1 MRDQSTR
8 DNQARVRALMID
20 LLKKHDRLSTA
31 ELSVKLTEHPTVI
44 GGVLRNSSS
53 FNVTEITKGSRYVSL
68 KPGLIQRV

>member
-1 MRDQSTR
+1 MRDQTTR

-20 LLKKHDRLSTA
+20 LLKKHDKLTTA

-53 FNVTEITKGSRYVSL
+53 FNVCEISKGTRFVSL
-68 KPGLIQRV
+68 KPGLMQRV